1 MEFAEIKQLLD
12 KGFTPDQIMT
22 LAATNS
28 EKMPEVNKDAE
39 PVDVRAEVEIAK
51 PEPIDDRLNNRLNTL
66 EKSINELT
74 KTMQANAIMHD
85 LQPGQSVKS
94 DMEILASVL
103 NPAGK

>member
-1 MEFAEIKQLLD
+1 MKFAEIKELLD

-22 LAATNS
+22 LSATDETNVA
-28 EKMPEVNKDAE
+28 PAE
-39 PVDVRAEVEIAK
+39 DVRAEVPIAQ
-51 PEPIDDRLNNRLNTL
+51 PEQKNEKLDERLNTL
-66 EKSINELT
+66 EKTISELT
-74 KTMQANAIMHD
+74 KTIQANAIMHD

>member
-12 KGFTPDQIMT
+12 KGFTPDQIMK

-28 EKMPEVNKDAE
+28 EKTPEVTKDAE
-39 PVDVRAEVEIAK
+39 PTDVRAEVEIAK

-66 EKSINELT
+66 EKTISELT
-74 KTMQANAIMHD
+74 KTIQANAIMHD

>member
-1 MEFAEIKQLLD
+1 MKFAEIKELLD

-22 LAATNS
+22 LSATD
-28 EKMPEVNKDAE
+28 ETDVAPAE
-39 PVDVRAEVEIAK
+39 TKAEDVRAEVPIAQ
-51 PEPIDDRLNNRLNTL
+51 PEQKNEKLDERLNTL
-66 EKSINELT
+66 EKTISELT
-74 KTMQANAIMHD
+74 KTIQANAIMHD